1 MKRSI
6 HFACHGVV
14 NGLVRW
20 ARSAGAASLPVALL
34 VGCATGERPLRTPDV
49 TDAVRSELSQ
59 PAPPKPA
66 AALPTQVADA
76 LAEPAPKAAPAAAE
90 PRLDLLVN
98 DAQAREVFLAIVADT
113 RYSMLMHPDVAGK
126 LSVTLRGVT
135 VTEALEAIRDVYG
148 YDFKI
153 EGRRITVYAPT
164 LQTRVFTINY
174 PHAQRLGT
182 TELRV
187 SSGSLN
193 TPTGQ
198 TGSGAAAAGS
208 GTGAASGTAGASVQ
222 TVDGSRLQTNSRTD
236 FWAELSDAVKGMLG
250 NAQGRSV
257 IVSPQAGIMAVRAMP
272 DELRQVAQFLKA
284 AQGAVE
290 RQVMLEAKIVEVELR
305 DGYQSGIDW
314 SALRNAGRYTGVA
327 GTVSGTTTNNVLMNG
342 VRDNVPGFP
351 TGAAAALS
359 DALSLPIGTGGL
371 FGLALATDGFQ
382 AVLGF
387 LETRGDVQILSSP
400 RIATLNNQKALL
412 KVGTD
417 DFYVTN
423 VSGGSAATSSSS
435 SSSSSTQPTLP
446 TVTLTQFFSGIALDV
461 TPQID
466 DGNTITLHVRPS
478 VTSVT
483 EKTKQI
489 DLGAVGNYKLPLASS
504 SVNESDTMVRIQDGQ
519 IVAIGGLMQLESSRK
534 SSGLPGA
541 TEVPFWSS
549 IVGNKANS
557 GRKREVVVLI
567 KPTIIRTAE
576 DWEAQTR
583 RTRSALDDMEANRAR
598 VIRMDGSVYQ
608 TEPVRQSP

>member
-1 MKRSI
+1 
-6 HFACHGVV
+6 
-14 NGLVRW
+14 
-20 ARSAGAASLPVALL
+20 LL
-34 VGCATGERPLRTPDV
+34 AGCATAERPLRTPDV

-59 PAPPKPA
+59 APAAKPA
-66 AALPTQVADA
+66 APVPTQVVDA

-113 RYSMLMHPDVAGK
+113 RYSMLMHPDVSGK

-135 VTEALEAIRDVYG
+135 VPEALEAIRDVYG

-164 LQTRVFTINY
+164 LQTRIFTINY

-187 SSGSLN
+187 ASGSLN
-193 TPTGQ
+193 TPNSPSGT
-198 TGSGAAAAGS
+198 SGATTPVPTSAAGS
-208 GTGAASGTAGASVQ
+208 TGAPGTPGTSAQ

-250 NAQGRSV
+250 GGQGRSV

-327 GTVSGTTTNNVLMNG
+327 GTVSGTTNNNVLMNG

-351 TGAAAALS
+351 TGVAAAIS
-359 DALSLPIGTGGL
+359 DALSLPVGTGGL

-400 RIATLNNQKALL
+400 RIATMNNQKALL

-423 VSGGSAATSSSS
+423 VSGGTAATSSS
-435 SSSSSTQPTLP
+435 SSSSSTQPTMP

-519 IVAIGGLMQLESSRK
+519 IVAIGGLMQLQSSRQ

-541 TEVPFWSS
+541 TEAPFWSS
-549 IVGNKANS
+549 IVGNKTNS
-557 GRKREVVVLI
+557 GRKKEVVVLI

-583 RTRSALDDMEANRAR
+583 RTSSALNDMDASRAR
-598 VIRMDGSVYQ
+598 VIRMDGKVYQ
-608 TEPVRQSP
+608 TEPVRPVP